1 MKEVSFQT
9 HYQVVASKKE
19 IQGWGAQ
26 HFLGVSVF
34 PLV

>member
-9 HYQVVASKKE
+9 HYQVVASEKE
-19 IQGWGAQ
+19 IQGWRAQ
-26 HFLGVSVF
+26 HFLKVSIF